1 MKCEG
6 NFIFKGL
13 GERAGGKFTNNQGR
27 EITYT
32 SSNVIKLDEL
42 VDSKPVER
50 IFKFSKDDIELEDKF
65 SKIDLYTDITVVFD
79 IKIYKSNVTLV
90 PIDVI
95 CEQE

>member
-1 MKCEG
+1 MQCEG

-13 GERAGGKFTNNQGR
+13 GERSGGKFTNNQGR
-27 EITYT
+27 EITYA

-42 VDSKPVER
+42 VNGKPVER
-50 IFKFSKDDIELEDKF
+50 IFKFSKDDINLKDKF

-79 IKIYKSNVTLV
+79 IKIYKNNVTLV
-90 PIDVI
+90 PVDVI